1 MPERSQHL
9 HLHASAGEE
18 NLQKS
23 DLLIVRSTVDSFVPV
38 VVKNMKDVKRW
49 LPGALISI
57 LLIAAILYFVDLRA
71 MVDAVR
77 NANYGMLL
85 VAFAIGFLWLA
96 IRTIVWRTLL
106 RNRASYSD
114 VFWTIGEGYLLN
126 NFLPF
131 RLGEIGRAFLL
142 SRKSDMQFMEILP
155 TIVIERAVDL
165 GFSAAIFLTALP
177 FVVGSEG
184 SGSIGIIVGVVV
196 VLGLVLLY
204 VLARNNQWAL
214 NLFQKLSARWPS
226 LQRFG
231 GSFLEPFF
239 AGLSILT
246 DGWLFLRFLF
256 WMAVN
261 WGIAIISYYLI
272 IRSFFPQAEVVWG
285 MFGLGAAAFGGA
297 VPSLPGAVGTFEGAF
312 GGAITLLTGDEST
325 ALAVALTGR
334 LYNYINSGV
343 IGGIGLLREG
353 QTLSGI
359 YAQLKALRSKPSEE
373 MIK

>member
-1 MPERSQHL
+1 
-9 HLHASAGEE
+9 
-18 NLQKS
+18 
-23 DLLIVRSTVDSFVPV
+23 
-38 VVKNMKDVKRW
+38 MKDVKRW

-165 GFSAAIFLTALP
+165 GFSAAILLAALP
-177 FVVGSEG
+177 FVVGAEG
-184 SGSIGIIVGVVV
+184 AGQIGIVVGVI
-196 VLGLVLLY
+196 VLMGIILLY
-204 VLARNNQWAL
+204 ILARNNQWAL
-214 NLFQKLSARWPS
+214 DLFHKLSGRWPA
-226 LQRFG
+226 LQRSG
-231 GSFLEPFF
+231 GSFLESFF
-239 AGLSILT
+239 AGLSVLT
-246 DGWLFLRFLF
+246 DGWLFVRFL
-256 WMAVN
+256 
-261 WGIAIISYYLI
+261 
-272 IRSFFPQAEVVWG
+272 
-285 MFGLGAAAFGGA
+285 
-297 VPSLPGAVGTFEGAF
+297 
-312 GGAITLLTGDEST
+312 
-325 ALAVALTGR
+325 
-334 LYNYINSGV
+334 
-343 IGGIGLLREG
+343 
-353 QTLSGI
+353 
-359 YAQLKALRSKPSEE
+359 
-373 MIK
+373 